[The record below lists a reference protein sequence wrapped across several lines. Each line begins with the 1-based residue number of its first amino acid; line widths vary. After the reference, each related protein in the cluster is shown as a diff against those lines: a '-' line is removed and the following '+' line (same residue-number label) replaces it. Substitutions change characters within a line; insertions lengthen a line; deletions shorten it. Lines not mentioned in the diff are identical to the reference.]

1 MSIMLTYGFHSYR
14 DKLIFCCTRII
25 TKNVKRIQKKIENK
39 LDLLLYLYKM
49 FREGKVPVD
58 FRAIFFHKRST
69 PVDFREKNQISR
81 TKNVNSNLYIVKVV
95 HLSNYF
101 IQVLYFK
108 KKSKKGQVYFKLKV
122 RFISEKKNYFKQR
135 VEYISNK
142 KL

>member
-108 KKSKKGQVYFKLKV
+108 KNQKKVK
-122 RFISEKKNYFKQR
+122 FISNLRSGLFQKKKIYFKQR